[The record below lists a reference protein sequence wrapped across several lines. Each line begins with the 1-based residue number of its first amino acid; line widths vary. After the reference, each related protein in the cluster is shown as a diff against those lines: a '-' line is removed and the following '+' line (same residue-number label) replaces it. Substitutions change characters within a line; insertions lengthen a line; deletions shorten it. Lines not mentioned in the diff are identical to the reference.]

1 MDGRKIKKRG
11 GSNKGMT
18 DGFFLQN
25 KYPWRHRNSIAE
37 STLSGDIKYEM
48 GQSLNNSLTDQDKIY
63 LIGYVLCPK
72 FIIFSDEKTKSIV
85 LAIRGTKCANDI
97 ICDLVCENEN
107 FLNGVAHSGIL
118 QGSKRLM
125 EKGGEKL
132 KEALNEN
139 PDYRLVITG
148 HSLGGGTAGM

>member
-1 MDGRKIKKRG
+1 
-11 GSNKGMT
+11 
-18 DGFFLQN
+18 
-25 KYPWRHRNSIAE
+25 
-37 STLSGDIKYEM
+37 M